1 MNFFIKF
8 TRKSS
13 QKWNNRSDITRRYHF
28 NNTTAASTK
37 NYKQQLALESGTDL
51 TVMRAMTTKTTIAV
65 AVFATIMWLSMI
77 LPISA
82 RAQGTFED
90 DGYTYDSDDPEEQQ
104 EQDEEEQ
111 QNYDD
116 QDLPKYDE
124 DTGTYNDDNNDGK
137 DDDSDSD
144 SNNQPYCDEVDNN
157 VACYDRKDYDQ
168 TTGLYPCKDG
178 SQVSDPIKCT
188 DSEEYKDLPDC
199 KNGVVKDCK
208 VGGESNLVC
217 TVGTTDDPC
226 QDIYYGMTGGE
237 WPECCGGDPNNDSP
251 RISVQSQAIP
261 PTPTP
266 KVETITPQTP
276 VSRTLFDLVNCKF
289 YGAQDAVSGIMD
301 QMSYTKCLTVGDGS
315 GTSVYLNAYYDGVNN
330 NDNGDS
336 SSSQPQP
343 TPTQN
348 CDTWRYALDLKLAAQ
363 NATVDLLNAEADR
376 LDAMYDK
383 AITPEQIDIYNAQVD
398 AHNARIDADEV
409 KNVPLDAEVARW
421 NAECA
426 A

>member
-1 MNFFIKF
+1 
-8 TRKSS
+8 
-13 QKWNNRSDITRRYHF
+13 
-28 NNTTAASTK
+28 
-37 NYKQQLALESGTDL
+37 
-51 TVMRAMTTKTTIAV
+51 MRAMTTKTTIAV
-65 AVFATIMWLSMI
+65 AAFATIMWLSMI

-188 DSEEYKDLPDC
+188 DSEGYKDLPDC

-237 WPECCGGDPNNDSP
+237 WPECCGGDPNNDNNNDNGDSSSSPP

-261 PTPTP
+261 PT
-266 KVETITPQTP
+266 
-276 VSRTLFDLVNCKF
+276 
-289 YGAQDAVSGIMD
+289 
-301 QMSYTKCLTVGDGS
+301 
-315 GTSVYLNAYYDGVNN
+315 
-330 NDNGDS
+330 
-336 SSSQPQP
+336 
-343 TPTQN
+343 QN
-348 CDTWRYALDLKLAAQ
+348 CDTWSYALDLKLAAQ

-409 KNVPLDAEVARW
+409 KSVPLDAEVARW